1 MIEVAAYESRVDS
14 EKSRY
19 RQCFL
24 NKREDDPSKRAQME
38 NRPTIY
44 WYVTSVERRALPW
57 GRTGKAGFLLVGS
70 DDPDEKITRIIQA
83 AASALS
89 SQGIST
95 SSYADSFVAEKVS
108 FPSSLINVPPAWQ
121 ADGFTVWS
129 LDGPLTIPN

>member
-1 MIEVAAYESRVDS
+1 MKGIDRRMPSRFQEVALPTM
-14 EKSRY
+14 
-19 RQCFL
+19 FL
-24 NKREDDPSKRAQME
+24 EQKGGRSVEEGSME

-44 WYVTSVERRALPW
+44 WYVSSVQRRALPR
-57 GRTGKAGFLLVGS
+57 GRTGKAGFLLVVP
-70 DDPDEKITRIIQA
+70 DDPDEKMTRIIQA

-95 SSYADSFVAEKVS
+95 SSYADTFVAEKVS